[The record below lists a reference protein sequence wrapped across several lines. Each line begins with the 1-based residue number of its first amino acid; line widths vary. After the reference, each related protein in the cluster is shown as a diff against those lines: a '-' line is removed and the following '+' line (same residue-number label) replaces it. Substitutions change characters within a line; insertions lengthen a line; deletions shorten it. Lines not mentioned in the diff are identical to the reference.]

1 MNPAS
6 EILPRRLWAGPVQ
19 SVSPENLREL
29 IDHGLVCV
37 LSILP
42 VGNFGFPLDRID
54 PKPKAHQ
61 ILVTWDDEDLDPERI
76 DYAIRIDKPTLVH
89 CNSGQNRSTA
99 LAACWLLKHDK
110 WLTHP
115 SINLGDATAAV
126 VDIVVRARAKTLGAE
141 PRLHAKMIENVVRY
155 AEWLKPR
162 V

>member
-6 EILPRRLWAGPVQ
+6 EIIRGRLWAGPMQ
-19 SVSPENLREL
+19 SIISENLKEL
-29 IDHGLVCV
+29 IDYGLVCV

-54 PKPKAHQ
+54 PKPKAHRV
-61 ILVTWDDEDLDPERI
+61 LVTWDDEDLDPERI
-76 DYAIRIDKPTLVH
+76 DYAVHLNVQTLVH
-89 CNSGQNRSTA
+89 CNLGQNRSTA
-99 LAACWLLKHDK
+99 LAACWLLKHEG
-110 WLTHP
+110 WITHP

-155 AEWLKPR
+155 AEWLKSHA
-162 V
+162 